1 MDRERK
7 TSLICISAILLIL
20 FGIPAI
26 AWYVLFCPHTE
37 YFFFD
42 REKLGND
49 FHIDLTDDVR
59 IVSYTRCD
67 MFLDI
72 DYKLVIEVDDPESFV
87 RNNVREK
94 TELYEKES
102 AGKVYRHFIY
112 GSPQVTA
119 YVEPHGDKYRI
130 LMTYFA

>member
-1 MDRERK
+1 MKEIIITDFLLQPQ
-7 TSLICISAILLIL
+7 SIIISYKSSEKIE
-20 FGIPAI
+20 
-26 AWYVLFCPHTE
+26 AWLE
-37 YFFFD
+37 
-42 REKLGND
+42 D
-49 FHIDLTDDVR
+49 FNKHNPNIM
-59 IVSYTRCD
+59 S
-67 MFLDI
+67 LDI

-94 TELYEKES
+94 TELYEVES

>member
-7 TSLICISAILLIL
+7 TSIICISAILLIL

-26 AWYVLFCPHTE
+26 ACYVLFCPHTE
-37 YFFFD
+37 YFFFN

-59 IVSYTRCD
+59 IVSYTRED

-72 DYKLVIEVDDPESFV
+72 FYELDIEVDDPESFV

-94 TELYEKES
+94 TELYEEES
-102 AGKVYRHFIY
+102 GARSIAILFTAARRSQLTSSRTGTDTVY
-112 GSPQVTA
+112 
-119 YVEPHGDKYRI
+119 
-130 LMTYFA
+130 